1 MTAAELLTAWHW
13 QGPLGR
19 VLVVTHRTVIA
30 GAVPDALAE
39 LGASLCPTDP
49 EWRTRPWLLATVTLG
64 DRSQEVF
71 VPESAEPEEIA
82 DRIMRAGLG
91 LLSDA
96 ALADARMTFA
106 ESPTKGPSTFFA
118 VDNPTAALAAKCR
131 ARGIHWLM
139 TQIRWTG
146 P

>member
-30 GAVPDALAE
+30 GAVPDALVE

-49 EWRTRPWLLATVTLG
+49 DWRTRPWLLATVTLG

-71 VPESAEPEEIA
+71 VPETASLEATA
-82 DRIMRAGLG
+82 KRIMLAGLE
-91 LLSDA
+91 LLSAA
-96 ALADARMTFA
+96 ALDDARMTFA
-106 ESPTKGPSTFFA
+106 ESPTLPPRTFFA
-118 VDNPTAALAAKCR
+118 GDISSPKDLVCTYQ
-131 ARGIHWLM
+131 GIEWSM
-139 TQIRWTG
+139 RQFRWTG